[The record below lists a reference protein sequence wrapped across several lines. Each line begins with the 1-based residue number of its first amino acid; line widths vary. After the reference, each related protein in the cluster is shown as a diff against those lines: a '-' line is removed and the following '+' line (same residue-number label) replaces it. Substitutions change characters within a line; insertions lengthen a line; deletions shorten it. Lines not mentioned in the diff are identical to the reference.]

1 MTVFPDEDTIVAL
14 STAVGKGA
22 LAIVRMSGPQ
32 SVEIAA
38 QMFSGEISLQ
48 QHHRRALFGKIV
60 HPRTGE
66 PLDEVVL
73 TPYRAPHSYTG
84 EHLVEITCHNN
95 VLIIER
101 IVELAVELGARPAR
115 PGEFTE
121 RAFLNH
127 KMDLAQA
134 EAVASLIDART
145 HLGLRHSL
153 RQLEGGL
160 SRKIHALKERLIHM
174 LSLVEVSLDF
184 NEEELEVYQPEA
196 LIQEAQELVRELD
209 HLLGTYR
216 LGRLLNE
223 GLRLVLLGKPN
234 VGKSSLLNA
243 LLQRERAI
251 VSEIPGTTRDYI
263 EETVEIEGIPVQV
276 VDTAGV
282 RETRDPVE
290 DVGVRRALEHAR
302 TADVV
307 LALFDAHT
315 RLDRDDARLLT
326 ILKELTTTGAV
337 VVVCNKIDLG
347 CSSATLKQLQALGYT
362 VVRISARTGEGI
374 DGLRKTV
381 KQLVV
386 REEVTED
393 ELLLTRARHRVAVEK
408 AREAVASFMAGMQQ
422 GLYETI
428 LASELRSA
436 LDYLGEVVGETTTED
451 ILQHI
456 FGTFCIGK

>member
-1 MTVFPDEDTIVAL
+1 M
-14 STAVGKGA
+14 
-22 LAIVRMSGPQ
+22 
-32 SVEIAA
+32 
-38 QMFSGEISLQ
+38 
-48 QHHRRALFGKIV
+48 
-60 HPRTGE
+60 
-66 PLDEVVL
+66 
-73 TPYRAPHSYTG
+73 
-84 EHLVEITCHNN
+84 
-95 VLIIER
+95 
-101 IVELAVELGARPAR
+101 
-115 PGEFTE
+115 
-121 RAFLNH
+121 
-127 KMDLAQA
+127 
-134 EAVASLIDART
+134 
-145 HLGLRHSL
+145 
-153 RQLEGGL
+153 
-160 SRKIHALKERLIHM
+160 
-174 LSLVEVSLDF
+174 
-184 NEEELEVYQPEA
+184 
-196 LIQEAQELVRELD
+196 
-209 HLLGTYR
+209 
-216 LGRLLNE
+216 
-223 GLRLVLLGKPN
+223 
-234 VGKSSLLNA
+234 LNA

-290 DVGVRRALEHAR
+290 DVGVQRALEHAR

-337 VVVCNKIDLG
+337 VVACNKIDLG
-347 CSSATLKQLQALGYT
+347 CSSATLKQLQALGYP

-422 GLYETI
+422 GLDETI